1 MSVGARPDTSGSA
14 TSGAARGARPAPEDT
29 AGRLLGRLS
38 VLPALLVMAWL
49 LAGLPLLLAHHFAPI
64 PMLVVSVPLA
74 VILVTGGLRWTPGVR
89 LIGARWPAALP
100 GHAQPESAEPEPGS
114 ADPGAAE
121 AGETPGQARTPW
133 WAVAGVVAVA
143 VAFGVDQMIYHTQ
156 QILVMRDPASYLNF
170 GYWIAHHGSLPIPQ
184 GRAAFGLSPKGLTFD
199 SPAFYQVGRNIV
211 PQFMA
216 GLPMILAGGMWA
228 GGVAAAIGMGP
239 VLGACGVLAFGGL
252 AARLVG
258 PRWAPLAT
266 LVLAVSL
273 PDQFTGRATYSEP
286 VAQIL
291 FLGGLCLVIDA
302 LHRGGKAARVLG
314 ALAGLALG
322 LTLLVRIDGASD
334 ILPVVPY
341 IGLLLL
347 GRRRHA
353 LPLLAGLVV
362 GGAYGLV
369 DGVLLS
375 RPYLTSIKS
384 SLEPLAL
391 LTGLVIIVTLLV
403 IAWRWDRGVPAIGG
417 RWLPNAIGVL
427 AVLVIAGFAVR
438 PYVQTARAP
447 TDQTTKS
454 VMARF
459 QIGNHLRVDP
469 TRTYAEL
476 SLKWVFWYIGVPAV
490 VLAVIGVAVLSRRCL
505 RGQAPTWTLPLVA
518 FAWAIVTFLYRPA
531 ITPDQPWGSRRLV
544 PSVLPGFIL
553 LAVWAT
559 AWLVGRLRR
568 METGRVLRVGL
579 AACLVVLLVA
589 PAVIT
594 TFGLKLR
601 SGGPAGVKVAAVGL
615 AFKTSY
621 QGEIGAVSGLC
632 AAIPPGSSVLIISGG
647 IAGKLAQVIRGM
659 CDTPTADIN
668 RARPATV
675 TRDLQSIARAGRRP
689 VLLASTRS
697 QLIRYGG
704 PIRRIMDLRTTWDAH
719 TLTTPPL
726 NPWPLTVTVWMA
738 EPRS

>member
-1 MSVGARPDTSGSA
+1 MSVGARADASGSA
-14 TSGAARGARPAPEDT
+14 TSGAARGARPAAEDT

-38 VLPALLVMAWL
+38 VLPALLLMAWL
-49 LAGLPLLLAHHFAPI
+49 LAGLPLLLAHRFAPA
-64 PMLVVSVPLA
+64 PTLVVSVPLA
-74 VILVTGGLRWTPGVR
+74 VILVAGGLWWIPGLRWIGVR
-89 LIGARWPAALP
+89 WPGALP
-100 GHAQPESAEPEPGS
+100 AGAPEPARTPEAGR
-114 ADPGAAE
+114 AREPARAAE
-121 AGETPGQARTPW
+121 RGPTPW
-133 WAVAGVVAVA
+133 WAVAGVIAVA
-143 VAFGVDQMIYHTQ
+143 VAFGVDQMIYHTE

-184 GRAAFGLSPKGLTFD
+184 SRAAFGPGHTGLSFA
-199 SPAFYQVGRNIV
+199 SPAFYQVGRTIV

-216 GLPMILAGGMWA
+216 GLPMILAPAFWV

-239 VLGACGVLAFGGL
+239 VLGACGVLTFGGL

-266 LVLAVSL
+266 LMLALSL
-273 PDQFTGRATYSEP
+273 PDEFTGRATYSEP
-286 VAQIL
+286 AAQIL

-302 LHRGGKAARVLG
+302 LDRDGTAARVIG

-347 GRRRHA
+347 GRRRQA
-353 LPLLAGLVV
+353 LPLLGGLAV
-362 GGAYGLV
+362 GGAYGLA
-369 DGVLLS
+369 DGLLLS

-391 LTGLVIIVTLLV
+391 LTGLVIIATLLV
-403 IAWRWDRGVPAIGG
+403 IAWRWDRGLPAVRG
-417 RWLPNAIGVL
+417 RWLPNGI
-427 AVLVIAGFAVR
+427 AVLTVVVIAGFAVR
-438 PYVQTARAP
+438 PYMQTVRAP
-447 TDQTTKS
+447 TDPTTKS

-459 QIGNHLRVDP
+459 QRGNHLPVDP

-476 SLKWVFWYIGVPAV
+476 SLHWVFWYIGLPAV
-490 VLAVIGVAVLSRRCL
+490 VLATIGVAVLSRRCL
-505 RGQAPTWTLPLVA
+505 RGQAPTWTLALIA

-553 LAVWAT
+553 LAVWA
-559 AWLVGRLRR
+559 AGWLVGWLRR
-568 METGRVLRVGL
+568 TGTGRVLRGVL
-579 AACLVVLLVA
+579 AACLVVLLLG
-589 PAVIT
+589 PAAIT

-621 QGEIGAVSGLC
+621 QGEIGAVNGMC
-632 AAIPPGSSVLIISGG
+632 AAIPRGSSVVIIDVGV
-647 IAGKLAQVIRGM
+647 ADKLGEVVRGM
-659 CDTPTADIN
+659 CGDPTASIPYPDH
-668 RARPATV
+668 ATV
-675 TRDLQSIARAGRRP
+675 ERIVLGIAKAGGRP
-689 VLLASTRS
+689 VLLAAGAS
-697 QLIRYGG
+697 QLARYGG

-726 NPWPLTVTVWMA
+726 YPWSLIVTVWMS
-738 EPRS
+738 EPGP

>member
-1 MSVGARPDTSGSA
+1 MSVGAQTGTSGSA
-14 TSGAARGARPAPEDT
+14 TAGSADARSAPPDA

-49 LAGLPLLLAHHFAPI
+49 LAGLPLLLAHHFAPL
-64 PMLVVSVPLA
+64 PMLAVSVPLA
-74 VILVTGGLRWTPGVR
+74 VILVALGLRWTPGLR
-89 LIGARWPAALP
+89 WIGSRWPAALP
-100 GHAQPESAEPEPGS
+100 GQAPEP
-114 ADPGAAE
+114 
-121 AGETPGQARTPW
+121 ARTPW
-133 WAVAGVVAVA
+133 WAVAGVIVIA

-184 GRAAFGLSPKGLTFD
+184 SRAAFGPSHTPLSFKT
-199 SPAFYQVGRNIV
+199 PAFYQVGKTIV

-216 GLPMILAGGMWA
+216 GLPLALAPAFWA
-228 GGVAAAIGMGP
+228 GGVTAAIKMGP

-266 LVLAVSL
+266 LVLALSL
-273 PDQFTGRATYSEP
+273 PDEFTGRATYSEP
-286 VAQIL
+286 LAQIL

-302 LHRGGKAARVLG
+302 LDRDGTPARVIG
-314 ALAGLALG
+314 ALGGLALG

-341 IGLLLL
+341 IGLLLI

-353 LPLLAGLVV
+353 LPLLGGLVF
-362 GGAYGLV
+362 GGAYGLI

-375 RPYLTSIKS
+375 RPYLSSIKS

-403 IAWRWDRGVPAIGG
+403 IAWRWDRGVPAVRG
-417 RWLPNAIGVL
+417 RWLPNLVAVL
-427 AVLVIAGFAVR
+427 AVVVIAGFAIR
-438 PYVQTARAP
+438 PYVQTVRAP
-447 TDQTTKS
+447 TDSLTKS

-459 QIGNHLRVDP
+459 QRGNHLPVDP
-469 TRTYAEL
+469 TRTYSEL
-476 SLKWVFWYIGVPAV
+476 SLHWVFWYIGVPAV
-490 VLAVIGVAVLSRRCL
+490 VLAVIGVALLSRWCL
-505 RGQAPTWTLPLVA
+505 RGQAPTWTLPLVG
-518 FAWAIVTFLYRPA
+518 FAWTIVTFLYRPA

-553 LAVWAT
+553 LAVWA
-559 AWLVGRLRR
+559 AGWLVARLRR
-568 METGRVLRVGL
+568 MGVGRVIQAAL

-594 TFGLKLR
+594 TFGLRLR
-601 SGGPAGVKVAAVGL
+601 SGGPVGVKVAAVGL

-621 QGEIGAVSGLC
+621 QGEVGAVNGVC
-632 AAIPPGSSVLIISGG
+632 AAIPRGSSVLFISNDIEGR
-647 IAGKLAQVIRGM
+647 LAQVVRGM
-659 CDTPTADIN
+659 CGVPVADVIHPH
-668 RARPATV
+668 PAAV
-675 TRDLQSIARAGRRP
+675 EKDVQSIVAAGRRP
-689 VLLASTRS
+689 VLLSSSRS
-697 QLIRYGG
+697 QLVSFGG
-704 PIRRIMDLRTTWDAH
+704 SIRRIMSLRTTWDAH
-719 TLTTPPL
+719 TLTSPPL
-726 NPWPLTVTVWMA
+726 DPWPVSATVWMS
-738 EPRS
+738 EPGR